1 MRSLLEAGLQHYRL
15 TSTPQICDI
24 LIEYLSLLD
33 KWNKTYNLTAVRTR
47 QEMLQRHVL
56 DSCSIQ
62 SFIKG
67 PRCLDVGTGP
77 GLPGLVLAILQPD
90 KHWLLLD
97 SNQKKV
103 RFLRHV
109 QLQLKLENVEVVQ
122 SRVESYKA
130 GAGFNTIVCRAFS
143 SLQDFVNKSSHLLA
157 TDGVLLAMKAKPGR
171 EELEPVICNVAS
183 LDLIELDTMG
193 QEDSR
198 CLVRIQP

>member
-1 MRSLLEAGLQHYRL
+1 MRSLLEAGLQHYQL
-15 TSTPQICDI
+15 TSSSQTCDM
-24 LIEYLSLLD
+24 LLEYLSLLD
-33 KWNKTYNLTAVRTR
+33 KWNKTYNLTAVRTQ

-56 DSCSIQ
+56 DSCSIH
-62 SFIKG
+62 SFIEG
-67 PRCLDVGTGP
+67 SRCLDVGTGP
-77 GLPGLVLAILQPD
+77 GLPGLVLAMLQPD

-122 SRVESYKA
+122 SRVESYNPD
-130 GAGFNTIVCRAFS
+130 AGFNTVVCRAFS

-157 TDGVLLAMKAKPGR
+157 ADGVLLAMKAKPGR
-171 EELEPVICNVAS
+171 EELEAVSGTVAR

-198 CLVRIQP
+198 CLVRIRP

>member
-15 TSTPQICDI
+15 SSSPQTCDTLLEFI
-24 LIEYLSLLD
+24 GLLD
-33 KWNKTYNLTAVRTR
+33 KWNKTYNLTAVRT
-47 QEMLQRHVL
+47 QEEMLQRHVL
-56 DSCSIQ
+56 DSCSIH
-62 SFIKG
+62 SYIEG
-67 PRCLDVGTGP
+67 SRCLDVGTGP

-90 KHWLLLD
+90 KQWLLLD

-109 QLQLKLENVEVVQ
+109 QLKLKLENVGVVQ

-130 GAGFNTIVCRAFS
+130 ETGFNTIVCRAFS

-157 TDGVLLAMKAKPGR
+157 ADGVLLAMKAKPGR
-171 EELEPVICNVAS
+171 EELEPVTATVTS
-183 LDLIELDTMG
+183 LGVIELDTMG
-193 QEDSR
+193 QEESR

>member
-1 MRSLLEAGLQHYRL
+1 MLL
-15 TSTPQICDI
+15 
-24 LIEYLSLLD
+24 EYLSLLD
-33 KWNKTYNLTAVRTR
+33 KWNKTYNLTAVRTQ

-56 DSCSIQ
+56 DSCSIH
-62 SFIKG
+62 SFIEG
-67 PRCLDVGTGP
+67 SRCLDVGTGP
-77 GLPGLVLAILQPD
+77 GLPGLVLAMLQPD

-109 QLQLKLENVEVVQ
+109 QLQLKLENVEIVQ
-122 SRVESYKA
+122 SRVESYNPD
-130 GAGFNTIVCRAFS
+130 AGFNTVVCRAFS

-157 TDGVLLAMKAKPGR
+157 ADGVLLAMKAKPGR
-171 EELEPVICNVAS
+171 EELEPVSCTVAR

-198 CLVRIQP
+198 CLVRIRP